1 MGLKWVEDGSNVESR
16 HVNACTRVC
25 ITHLDASMHRHIWT
39 HMSMCV
45 SLEKVRTEEEERL
58 CRMQGLLYGN
68 VLQVIWLFCFA
79 LLCFALLCFALLCFC
94 FPVCCKVRGHWSFC
108 GVLCLLGNWNFPS
121 AAHTPA
127 QPRLKAGGVWPLCE
141 VYCSERLSW
150 QPILWPL
157 YRSLLSHPG
166 AELCKVDEVKSVSD
180 ATF

>member
-79 LLCFALLCFALLCFC
+79 LLCFALLCFALLCFVFAFQFVVRLEVTDRSVVC
-94 FPVCCKVRGHWSFC
+94 SVFSGTGMSRVRHIHQHSADWRLEECGHCVKSTALRGFPGSPYYDPCTEVCCHI
-108 GVLCLLGNWNFPS
+108 L
-121 AAHTPA
+121 
-127 QPRLKAGGVWPLCE
+127 E
-141 VYCSERLSW
+141 LS
-150 QPILWPL
+150 
-157 YRSLLSHPG
+157 
-166 AELCKVDEVKSVSD
+166 CVK
-180 ATF
+180 